1 MSQLISELLAQCT
14 FPPSATPVSCAV
26 SGGADSMALMVLAVN
41 HGLHVTAHHVNH
53 SLRDDSD
60 TDVELVSSLAQQL
73 GVEVVTHRVSVEHG
87 ANLEARARSAR
98 YGVLP
103 SDIMT
108 GHTADDQAE
117 TMLINLMRGAATQ
130 GLSAM
135 TPGICR
141 PLLQL
146 RRADTHALCAELD
159 ISVVHDHT
167 NDDTSY
173 LRNNIRHNLL
183 PAMNTMSQRDLV
195 PILTRAANVMRDDNE
210 LLDILAAALDPTDA
224 VALTAAPI
232 ALARR
237 ALRTWLSHP
246 YPPDQATIERVL
258 MVASG
263 ARLACDIGGGRE
275 IRRSKQRLVLGSVR

>member
-1 MSQLISELLAQCT
+1 MSQLIAELLAQCT

-53 SLRDDSD
+53 SLRHDSD
-60 TDVELVSSLAQQL
+60 ADVELVSLLAQQL
-73 GVEVVTHRVSVEHG
+73 GVEVVTHRVSIEHG

-98 YGVLP
+98 YGVMP

-117 TMLINLMRGAATQ
+117 TILINLMRGAATQ

-146 RRADTHALCAELD
+146 RRTDTHALCAELD

>member
-1 MSQLISELLAQCT
+1 MSELVAQLIEQCT
-14 FPPSATPVSCAV
+14 FPPAGTLVSCAV
-26 SGGADSMALMVLAVN
+26 SGGADSMALLVLAAS
-41 HGLHVTAHHVNH
+41 HGLGVTAHHVNH
-53 SLRDDSD
+53 SLRHDSD
-60 TDVELVSSLAQQL
+60 ADVQLIAPLAKRLGIELVVHHISI
-73 GVEVVTHRVSVEHG
+73 EHG
-87 ANLEARARSAR
+87 PNLEARARSAR
-98 YGVLP
+98 YDVLP
-103 SDIMT
+103 SDVMT

-135 TPGICR
+135 TPGVSR

-159 ISVVHDHT
+159 IAVVHDHT
-167 NDDTSY
+167 NDDTSF

-210 LLDILAAALDPTDA
+210 LLDILAGALDPTDA
-224 VALTAAPI
+224 VALTAAPL

-237 ALRTWLSHP
+237 ALRVWLSNP

-258 MVASG
+258 LVASG

-275 IRRSKQRLVLGSVR
+275 IRRSKQRLVLGFMR

>member
-1 MSQLISELLAQCT
+1 
-14 FPPSATPVSCAV
+14 
-26 SGGADSMALMVLAVN
+26 
-41 HGLHVTAHHVNH
+41 
-53 SLRDDSD
+53 
-60 TDVELVSSLAQQL
+60 
-73 GVEVVTHRVSVEHG
+73 
-87 ANLEARARSAR
+87 
-98 YGVLP
+98 
-103 SDIMT
+103 MT

-146 RRADTHALCAELD
+146 RRTDTHALCAELD
-159 ISVVHDHT
+159 IAVVHDHT

-263 ARLACDIGGGRE
+263 TRLACDIGGGRE

>member
-1 MSQLISELLAQCT
+1 MSQLIAELLAQCT

-26 SGGADSMALMVLAVN
+26 SGGADSMALLVLAVN

-53 SLRDDSD
+53 SLRHDSD
-60 TDVELVSSLAQQL
+60 ADVELVSSLAQQL
-73 GVEVVTHRVSVEHG
+73 GVDVVTHRVSVEHG

-146 RRADTHALCAELD
+146 RRTDTHALCAELD

-210 LLDILAAALDPTDA
+210 LLDLLAAALDPTDA

>member
-1 MSQLISELLAQCT
+1 MSQLIAELLAQCT

-53 SLRDDSD
+53 SLRHDSD
-60 TDVELVSSLAQQL
+60 ADVELVSSLAQQL

-98 YGVLP
+98 YDVLP

-146 RRADTHALCAELD
+146 RRTDTHALCAELD

-210 LLDILAAALDPTDA
+210 LLDLLAAALDPTDA

>member
-1 MSQLISELLAQCT
+1 MSQLIAELLDQCT

-41 HGLHVTAHHVNH
+41 HGLRVTAHHVNH
-53 SLRDDSD
+53 SLRHDSD
-60 TDVELVSSLAQQL
+60 ADVELVSLLAKQL
-73 GVEVVTHRVSVEHG
+73 GVEVVTHRVSIERG

-135 TPGICR
+135 TPGIGR

-146 RRADTHALCAELD
+146 RRTDTHALCAELD

-224 VALTAAPI
+224 VALTAAPL

>member
-1 MSQLISELLAQCT
+1 MSQLIAELLTQCT
-14 FPPSATPVSCAV
+14 FPPSATHVSCAV

-53 SLRDDSD
+53 SLRHDSD
-60 TDVELVSSLAQQL
+60 TDVELVSLLAQQL
-73 GVEVVTHRVSVEHG
+73 GVEVVTHRVSIEHG
-87 ANLEARARSAR
+87 ANLEARARAAR

-146 RRADTHALCAELD
+146 RRTDTHALCAELA